1 MGLIG
6 PAGPSGGV
14 PACGAP
20 TAYVELVQGAFTC
33 QQRFNLNGDGTL
45 TDNQTGLMWQ
55 VITSACQGQS
65 TCNTNSNTNTYSWSS
80 GDNNP
85 DGTLYTSFLVSAL
98 NVNVS
103 AGGTATCFANHC
115 DWRIPNIG
123 ELQTIIETSA
133 SACNTPGGACIDPAF
148 GPAAGTYWSSTS
160 DSGSPGNAWV
170 VNFNN
175 GSVSSVSD
183 TGAYSALAVR
193 GRQFSQPAQ

>member
-1 MGLIG
+1 
-6 PAGPSGGV
+6 V
-14 PACGAP
+14 PACAAP
-20 TAYVELVQGAFTC
+20 NAYVELVQGAFAC

-55 VITSACQGQS
+55 VITSACQGQN
-65 TCNTNSNTNTYSWSS
+65 TCNTNTTINNTYTWSS

-85 DGTLYTSFLVSAL
+85 DGTLYTSFLSSAL
-98 NVNVS
+98 DVNIS
-103 AGGTATCFANHC
+103 NDGTTTCFANHC

-133 SACNTPGGACIDPAF
+133 PGCNTPAGACIDPAF

-160 DSGSPGNAWV
+160 VSGSPGNAWV

-175 GSVSSVSD
+175 GSVASISD
-183 TGAYSALAVR
+183 TASYYALAVR
-193 GRQFSQPAQ
+193 GHPFSLNAQ

>member
-1 MGLIG
+1 
-6 PAGPSGGV
+6 V

-20 TAYVELVQGAFTC
+20 TAYVELVQGAFIC
-33 QQRFNLNGDGTL
+33 QPRFNLNGDGTL

-65 TCNTNSNTNTYSWSS
+65 TCNTNTYTWSS

-98 NVNVS
+98 DVNVS
-103 AGGTATCFANHC
+103 ANGTATCFANHC

-133 SACNTPGGACIDPAF
+133 PGCNTPGGACIDPAF
-148 GPAAGTYWSSTS
+148 GPAAGAYWSSTS
-160 DSGSPGNAWV
+160 DSGSPGNALG

-175 GSVSSVSD
+175 GSVASISD
-183 TGAYSALAVR
+183 TGSYYALAVR
-193 GRQFSQPAQ
+193 GRSFSLNAQ